1 MTEPLYL
8 NDTHKIRNLNETDF
22 EYSFQFW
29 IDNGTQHE
37 LTGEWSDWEFL
48 KLYDTRDE
56 VETMI
61 DDKNSSWFIIY
72 QINDKFA
79 LIDLRKGKKMTKTYT
94 REQLIQ
100 KMNNGDIPERYFLF
114 AGKDIFLKKF
124 PLLFTKNLII

>member
-1 MTEPLYL
+1 MTELLYL

-22 EYSFQFW
+22 AYSFQFW

-56 VETMI
+56 IETII
-61 DDKNSSWFIIY
+61 DDKNSSWFIIH

-79 LIDLRKGKKMTKTYT
+79 LIDLRKGK
-94 REQLIQ
+94 L
-100 KMNNGDIPERYFLF
+100 ND
-114 AGKDIFLKKF
+114 
-124 PLLFTKNLII
+124 